1 MNNSKYRGYR
11 RRHSQISRQILMQYI
26 LSVLGMLAGF
36 ALLIFLA
43 WIFCRLFIWQPE
55 DPLYRFLKA
64 MQSTV
69 VLWGGP
75 LILVGMFVLAYH
87 YISKPLDYLDE
98 VTAAAKQL
106 ANPDETPI
114 RLSAPMESIQDEL
127 NVVRERALRSA
138 MHAREAEQRKN
149 DLIVYLAHDLKT
161 PLTSIIG
168 YLTLLRDEPELSPA
182 MRAKYTGI
190 ALDKAE
196 RLETLINE
204 FFEITRFSLTHL
216 TLQREEV
223 NLTRMLEQ
231 VTFEFQPVLA
241 EMDLVWDLSLPPDVV
256 VVCDPD
262 KLERVFDN
270 LLRNAINYSYP
281 GTPIRVELKAGEGEV
296 SILVENHG
304 HTIPPEKLDRL
315 FEQFFRL
322 DSSRSSSSGGAGL
335 GLAIAKEIVEL
346 HGGTIRAES
355 AEERITFTVTLP
367 ADSSPLR

>member
-1 MNNSKYRGYR
+1 M
-11 RRHSQISRQILMQYI
+11 
-26 LSVLGMLAGF
+26 
-36 ALLIFLA
+36 
-43 WIFCRLFIWQPE
+43 
-55 DPLYRFLKA
+55 
-64 MQSTV
+64 
-69 VLWGGP
+69 
-75 LILVGMFVLAYH
+75 
-87 YISKPLDYLDE
+87 
-98 VTAAAKQL
+98 
-106 ANPDETPI
+106 
-114 RLSAPMESIQDEL
+114 
-127 NVVRERALRSA
+127 RSA

-270 LLRNAINYSYP
+270 LLRNANNYSYP
-281 GTPIRVELKAGEGEV
+281 GTLIRVGQLFGG
-296 SILVENHG
+296 SSHLVQVVQGLGNIMIGQHEHPHQNQGASPQNHG
-304 HTIPPEKLDRL
+304 
-315 FEQFFRL
+315 
-322 DSSRSSSSGGAGL
+322 G
-335 GLAIAKEIVEL
+335 L
-346 HGGTIRAES
+346 HGFQKPVQRVLRLPDEQPAENPCQEDEQGEPRQHPQN
-355 AEERITFTVTLP
+355 A
-367 ADSSPLR
+367 